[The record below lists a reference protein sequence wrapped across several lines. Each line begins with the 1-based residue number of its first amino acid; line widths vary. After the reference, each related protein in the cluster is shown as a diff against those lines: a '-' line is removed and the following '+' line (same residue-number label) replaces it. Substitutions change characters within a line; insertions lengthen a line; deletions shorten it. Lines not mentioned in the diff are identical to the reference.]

1 MKGRKMAKISKESAQ
16 NAKDKARAEK
26 QGIMRDANKNL
37 TRKQSERMSQLNDI
51 IKAADTIIN
60 EEE

>member
-1 MKGRKMAKISKESAQ
+1 MAKISKESAQ

>member
-1 MKGRKMAKISKESAQ
+1 MAKISKESAQ

-26 QGIMRDANKNL
+26 QDIMRKANKAF
-37 TRKQSERMSQLNDI
+37 TTQQKARMADLNAI
-51 IKAADTIIN
+51 IDAANTIIN